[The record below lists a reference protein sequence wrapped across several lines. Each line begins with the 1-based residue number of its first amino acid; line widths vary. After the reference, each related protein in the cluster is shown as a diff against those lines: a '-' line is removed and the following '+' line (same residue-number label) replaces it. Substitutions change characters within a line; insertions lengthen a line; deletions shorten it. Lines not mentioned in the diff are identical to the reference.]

1 MRSLQRNQPKP
12 KSRKLTKYELDQFIR
27 AVENTGLEEFTD
39 FIRKPWKMIWPN
51 FVAGIFRGLGLLIGA
66 TIVITLISWSLTKII
81 DLPLIGKEL
90 EPYIEKVQTEFNKY
104 KEATNYKS
112 DVYRIESELK
122 EIKEILK
129 NKN

>member
-112 DVYRIESELK
+112 DVYRIPL
-122 EIKEILK
+122 
-129 NKN
+129 